1 MPATGAKAKV
11 PPQFVAE
18 LQRVY
23 QGMLV
28 DMGPART
35 MAYELDP
42 KAEKALDMIGKGLAA
57 LRQRIDALR

>member
-1 MPATGAKAKV
+1 
-11 PPQFVAE
+11 
-18 LQRVY
+18 
-23 QGMLV
+23 MLV